1 MYPDVKNT
9 KLVGSYEPLAFAGGG
24 YVWDEVL
31 EYRVWCHPQNG
42 AKNLMDG
49 EEYYYSFESYAEAE
63 LFYKMTKGAESPLA
77 LILQNEYIDE
87 PELGRYIHV
96 KEQRIT
102 EWPVAFLS
110 RPQRTESTIPD
121 FMSPHAP
128 INKLDIL
135 RGIA

>member
-1 MYPDVKNT
+1 MYPEVKNPE
-9 KLVGSYEPLAFAGGG
+9 LVGSYESLAFAGGG

-31 EYRVWCHPQNG
+31 EYRVWCYPKNG
-42 AKNLMDG
+42 AENLMDG
-49 EEYYYSFESYAEAE
+49 EEYYYPFESYDEAE
-63 LFYKMTKGAESPLA
+63 MFYQSTNGAQSPLA

-87 PELGRYIHV
+87 PEFGRYIHV

-102 EWPVAFLS
+102 EWPVVFLY
-110 RPQRTESTIPD
+110 RPQRTENTIPN
-121 FMSPHAP
+121 FMSPHVP